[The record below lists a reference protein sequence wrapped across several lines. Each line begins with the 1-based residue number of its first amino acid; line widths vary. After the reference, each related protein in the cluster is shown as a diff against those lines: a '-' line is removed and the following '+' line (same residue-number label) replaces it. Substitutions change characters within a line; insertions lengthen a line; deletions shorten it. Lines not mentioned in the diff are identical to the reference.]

1 MTIDATP
8 ALGVPALW
16 RSYSFNVSKCYPCRR
31 FSLRRR
37 KDRPGFDRYR
47 CRMSATEHIGL
58 RAPATEGDDTFLLW
72 ILVWSELAAFG
83 ALLIAFMVMTVLDAD
98 GASLLRSHLHPG
110 LAALNTVLLVLS
122 GWQAALAVRL
132 GADCGAVRRPL
143 VLAALFGLVFVAVK
157 IAECS
162 MEIRAGLD
170 GAGTLAEL
178 YILITGFHLLHVAFG
193 ATVLLLVA
201 WRPSRANVVAIAT
214 LWHVIDLVWLV
225 MFPIVYLT

>member
-1 MTIDATP
+1 
-8 ALGVPALW
+8 
-16 RSYSFNVSKCYPCRR
+16 
-31 FSLRRR
+31 
-37 KDRPGFDRYR
+37 
-47 CRMSATEHIGL
+47 MSATEHIGL
-58 RAPATEGDDTFLLW
+58 SAPASEGDDTLLLW

-83 ALLIAFMVMTVLDAD
+83 ALLIAFMVMTVSDAD
-98 GASLLRSHLHPG
+98 GASLLRSHLHPR

-132 GADCGAVRRPL
+132 GAEHGAVRRPL
-143 VLAALFGLVFVAVK
+143 VLAALFGLVFVAVFVAVK
-157 IAECS
+157 IVEYS
-162 MEIRAGLD
+162 MEIRSGLG

-178 YILITGFHLLHVAFG
+178 YILITGSHLLHVAFG

-225 MFPIVYLT
+225 MSPIVYLT